1 MRIVLAQFGAGRDK
15 AENLRRMLELTAQAA
30 ERGGELVLF
39 PECAMVSLP
48 AGQSLAA
55 DAEPLDGPFNQALAA
70 AAAQSRIAVVAGLYE
85 SIAASDKV
93 FNTVVA
99 FGPDGDRLGLSRSRS
114 GHQIPN
120 TGAAGAVRMPTSTTR
135 PANATVAG
143 TEKARATM
151 TREGR
156 LTAGSVIRRAA
167 AGAIGNPARSR
178 P

>member
-85 SIAASDKV
+85 SIAAI
-93 FNTVVA
+93 
-99 FGPDGDRLGLSRSRS
+99 RSR
-114 GHQIPN
+114 IP
-120 TGAAGAVRMPTSTTR
+120 AR
-135 PANATVAG
+135 PAPSG
-143 TEKARATM
+143 CR
-151 TREGR
+151 
-156 LTAGSVIRRAA
+156 
-167 AGAIGNPARSR
+167 PARPGPRTPRSQAR
-178 P
+178 RRLAPP